1 MTIERL
7 PNIHPGEILRLDF
20 LEPMNIS
27 PYRLSIDIGVT
38 ATRTSEI
45 LNGKR
50 GISADTAIRLSRYF
64 GNSPQFWM
72 NLQTH
77 YDIRQAASENQEIYD
92 RILPVGAA

>member
-1 MTIERL
+1 MTTECL
-7 PNIHPGEILRLDF
+7 QNIHPGEILRLDF

-38 ATRTSEI
+38 QTRTSEI

-64 GNSPQFWM
+64 DNSPQFWM
-72 NLQTH
+72 NLQAH
-77 YDIRQAASENQEIYD
+77 YDIRQAAAENQDVYD
-92 RILPVGAA
+92 RILTVVAV